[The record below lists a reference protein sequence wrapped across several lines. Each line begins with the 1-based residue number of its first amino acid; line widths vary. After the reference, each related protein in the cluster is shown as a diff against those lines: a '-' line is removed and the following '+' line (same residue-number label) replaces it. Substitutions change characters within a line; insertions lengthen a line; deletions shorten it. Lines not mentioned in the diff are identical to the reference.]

1 MTAKNEFFS
10 LLFRATIIHGQID
23 AFVCS
28 SVASQPA
35 GHGDS
40 LRILQHWSRALSPQD
55 DNVVIYLGHR
65 YKDTEV

>member
-1 MTAKNEFFS
+1 MMAVEVVVV
-10 LLFRATIIHGQID
+10 D
-23 AFVCS
+23 VVDVVVDVVVCS